1 MWASW
6 MDIAFAKLDA
16 NGDGYISLE
25 ELLARLPDA
34 VDGPAAAVE
43 GERLN
48 AARPSHIC
56 CQTGRMRQLRP
67 ALPRIPHSSA
77 DGRSWQPRRACPVRR
92 TATQRLAGA
101 CRRWASHRL

>member
-16 NGDGYISLE
+16 NGDGFISLQ

-34 VDGPAAAVE
+34 APSADAADE

-48 AARPSHIC
+48 AV
-56 CQTGRMRQLRP
+56 
-67 ALPRIPHSSA
+67 
-77 DGRSWQPRRACPVRR
+77 RA
-92 TATQRLAGA
+92 
-101 CRRWASHRL
+101 S

>member
-16 NGDGYISLE
+16 NGDGFISLQ

-34 VDGPAAAVE
+34 APSADAADE

-48 AARPSHIC
+48 A
-56 CQTGRMRQLRP
+56 
-67 ALPRIPHSSA
+67 
-77 DGRSWQPRRACPVRR
+77 VRVAWDISL
-92 TATQRLAGA
+92 TNCVQ
-101 CRRWASHRL
+101 S